1 MINQRQLEADN
12 YINYAAYCTSHSPH
26 PVIIPLFRRP
36 SQSCCHNLSGDSKF
50 CSFLSHC
57 RFPPPLSISS
67 SAAGGRVWHITAR
80 WQSISVCVF
89 GASYNVKICP
99 KDKWIKAGKNT
110 VCLTSQH
117 MHSVILRPV
126 GHMLTIR
133 HVQSR
138 CVYLKW
144 RNADG
149 SSSARL
155 HCSFWKMLKARAE
168 PSLWGCDDSSTIL
181 YGLLSPLH

>member
-36 SQSCCHNLSGDSKF
+36 SQSCCHNLAVTISAETANSAVSCHIAD
-50 CSFLSHC
+50 FLLHYPSAVLQQGAEC
-57 RFPPPLSISS
+57 DISQP
-67 SAAGGRVWHITAR
+67 G
-80 WQSISVCVF
+80 VCVF

-99 KDKWIKAGKNT
+99 KDKWIKAGKKEH
-110 VCLTSQH
+110 CFSDLTTHAQCH
-117 MHSVILRPV
+117 LLRPA

-155 HCSFWKMLKARAE
+155 HRSF
-168 PSLWGCDDSSTIL
+168 
-181 YGLLSPLH
+181 

>member
-80 WQSISVCVF
+80 CVCVF
-89 GASYNVKICP
+89 GASYNVKICA
-99 KDKWIKAGKNT
+99 KDKWIKAGKKEH
-110 VCLTSQH
+110 CLPDLTTHAQCH
-117 MHSVILRPV
+117 LLRPA

-155 HCSFWKMLKARAE
+155 HRSFWKMLKARAE
-168 PSLWGCDDSSTIL
+168 PSLWGCDDSSATL